1 MLAHAMHP
9 KLYYFRKG
17 FYMHGKLDMQPICT
31 PMLAKFYSC
40 KKGVLHFSMR
50 DTVHE
55 GPG

>member
-1 MLAHAMHP
+1 
-9 KLYYFRKG
+9 
-17 FYMHGKLDMQPICT
+17 MHGKLDMQPICT